1 MADNLFEVDPTLPA
15 LDPSKDY
22 FSELVG
28 EGKKFKDEKAL
39 ARGKY
44 EADQTIEH
52 FKKIQ
57 DEMRK
62 DLLEAQAREKAG
74 ATLQEIYDRL
84 DKSQKTNSEHTSSTQ
99 NVNTNPTSLTPDEV
113 KNLSRKEY
121 LQLMAEQKEKENF
134 DKVQVKLRERLGP
147 NFQTTLNEQREALG
161 LTTDEINA
169 MAKRSPEVFF
179 RTFGLNQQQQQ
190 DNFNAPPRNTQ
201 RSDSFAP
208 RTEKRTWSWYQEL
221 KKKDPKAYWDP
232 KTVTQRLRD
241 AQDLGPAFDDGD
253 ANYWDRLGNPT
264 YDKQ

>member
-1 MADNLFEVDPTLPA
+1 MANDLFETDPMSPQ

-84 DKSQKTNSEHTSSTQ
+84 DKAQKTEHTSSTP
-99 NVNTNPTSLTPDEV
+99 NVNTSPTSLTPDEV

-147 NFQTTLNEQREALG
+147 NFQASLNEQREALG
-161 LTTDEINA
+161 LTAEEINA

-179 RTFGLNQQQQQ
+179 RTFGLNQQPQQ

-201 RSDSFAP
+201 RNDTFAP
-208 RTEKRTWSWYQEL
+208 RTEKRTWAWYQEL
-221 KKKDPKAYWDP
+221 KKRDPKAYWDP
-232 KTVTQRLRD
+232 KIVTQRLKD
-241 AQDLGPAFDDGD
+241 AQDLGPEFDDGD
-253 ANYWDRLGNPT
+253 AAYWDKLGNPT
-264 YDKQ
+264 YQR